1 MLHIVSTRAA
11 ERIGKGLHL
20 VGLILRLDLGLR
32 NKVVLG
38 GQLLELVAEGVIL
51 LRIRGGEGVVVV
63 EGLLKI
69 TVVSWLSNLKVA
81 NYRLLKTVAVYGGY

>member
-1 MLHIVSTRAA
+1 MLYIVSTSAA

-20 VGLILRLDLGLR
+20 VGLILRLALKLR
-32 NKVVLG
+32 NKVVLW

-51 LRIRGGEGVVVV
+51 LRIRGGEGVVV

-69 TVVSWLSNLKVA
+69 TVVSWLFNLKVA